1 MRYRYHLLLSVSADR
16 KFKKLSEDL
25 ITVQTDKMPGKKL
38 NLRDRLE
45 DDQLDLSMS
54 DLDEVPVRE
63 IAQIKKATSL
73 DLSNNRITTLGK
85 NFASLVHLVKI
96 DLSNNFLTELPE
108 NFGELVQLKH
118 LDLYNNKLQH
128 LPLSIGQLR
137 NLRWLDLKNN
147 PLVPA
152 LAEVVGPCLDAA
164 QCQKA
169 ARTVVPFLQN
179 MQVQIAEER
188 ERRQQQRRRQR
199 ELDELAAQEKK
210 KELQQ
215 QQQQQK
221 KKKKASKSAEKIQA
235 KTENGVKHNSRPS
248 QSIVDEEISQDPSTV
263 PRGKIQS
270 KHSSTKKAGNGYVR
284 LIWTPI
290 MLVVSCLLGLSL
302 VSLLSPERYLLFQ
315 QSVKNILHPPAAELL
330 WQLTDYISHGILQCS
345 TYVMEFWVWL
355 KEEEKIQEA
364 AAYLISVWR
373 LLCLKVEVVYRTLSD
388 QLPLYI
394 DMVKKKIS

>member
-1 MRYRYHLLLSVSADR
+1 
-16 KFKKLSEDL
+16 
-25 ITVQTDKMPGKKL
+25 MPGKKL

-73 DLSNNRITTLGK
+73 DLSNNRLTTLGK
-85 NFASLVHLVKI
+85 NFASLVHIVKI
-96 DLSNNFLTELPE
+96 DLSSNFLTELPD

-179 MQVQIAEER
+179 MQERIAEER
-188 ERRQQQRRRQR
+188 ERRQQQRKRQR

-215 QQQQQK
+215 QQK
-221 KKKKASKSAEKIQA
+221 KKKKAAKSAEKVQA
-235 KTENGVKHNSRPS
+235 KAENGVKHNTRHS
-248 QSIVDEEISQDPSTV
+248 QSIADEGLSEEHSTV
-263 PRGKIQS
+263 PRERTQN
-270 KHSSTKKAGNGYVR
+270 KHSDTKKSGNGYFR
-284 LIWTPI
+284 LILTPI
-290 MLVVSCLLGLSL
+290 LLVASCLIGLSL

-315 QSVKNILHPPAAELL
+315 QSVKNILHPPAADLL
-330 WQLTDYISHGILQCS
+330 WQLTDYISHGISLCC
-345 TYVMEFWVWL
+345 TYIMEFWVWL
-355 KEEEKIQEA
+355 KEEERVHEA
-364 AAYLISVWR
+364 SEYLISVWH
-373 LLCLKVEVVYRTLSD
+373 LLCQKVEMAYRTLSD